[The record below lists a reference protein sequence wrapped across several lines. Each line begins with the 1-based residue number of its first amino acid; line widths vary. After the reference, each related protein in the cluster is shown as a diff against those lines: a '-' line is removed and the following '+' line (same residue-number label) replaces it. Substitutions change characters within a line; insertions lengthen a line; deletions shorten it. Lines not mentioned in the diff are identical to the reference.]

1 MQHGPASLPAASR
14 ALKGSEMAKYTNF
27 GRWWAKGARPG
38 HKGGLGCHDGGAR
51 RGRCGT
57 LRMEFSEVTEFGHV
71 AGLFFVSKTRFPC
84 FSGAKRAQIAH
95 CRRNVYAKS
104 RFLGSPLVG
113 LVEARGEVDL
123 VTWRNYSMSF
133 LWFLLVQVV

>member
-104 RFLGSPLVG
+104 RFLGSPG
-113 LVEARGEVDL
+113 WPCRSAWRGRFSYVAELFDE
-123 VTWRNYSMSF
+123 F